1 MFSNS
6 TLQSNR
12 SYGDFFKNCPNTLA
26 WRLLLLD
33 CQSYVYAIAVALVIL
48 PTIISNV
55 LLFIGMMNT
64 GQFKS
69 SCNLYIFVSSIIGVL
84 SGLTGFPMYVALFT
98 LYRKER
104 FCILEKLAV
113 CTAQFNGHMI
123 GYAILA
129 LAIDRYFSV
138 RPDLAMLSFARQVQ
152 SKLVSRFVVAIF
164 SVLSF
169 LHGLVSV
176 DYFTVTK
183 NLYGKIIMMTVN
195 VLIVFVVYA
204 AYLKLYHDIR
214 VHNNS
219 FRKAFQ
225 TSETYRVTTKFNSR
239 TPRYLRELIKTISII
254 LVTGMICY
262 APYIAMDFWT
272 GWYTFVKKIPSPR
285 TVRFIYYLSSVCVFL
300 NASINAMLFLYRNQK
315 AWLYVKHLFLLS
327 KRHRTQS
334 QESIPMSFYGVER
347 NVAEMENHH
356 HHTYF
361 MRHSDAS
368 LCESP
373 KSTPILKR
381 AAFIVDNNSPQSPR
395 FACARV

>member
-12 SYGDFFKNCPNTLA
+12 SYDDFFKICPNSLA

-33 CQSYVYAIAVALVIL
+33 CQSNVYATAVALVIL

-55 LLFIGMMNT
+55 LLFIGMMKT

-69 SCNLYIFVSSIIGVL
+69 SCNLYIIVSSIIGVL
-84 SGLTGFPMYVALFT
+84 SGLTGFPMYVVLFT

-104 FCILEKLAV
+104 FCILEKLAI

-138 RPDLAMLSFARQVQ
+138 RPDLTMLSFARQVQ
-152 SKLVSRFVVAIF
+152 SKLVSCFAVAIF

-219 FRKAFQ
+219 FRKEFQ
-225 TSETYRVTTKFNSR
+225 TSETYGVNPVLNSR
-239 TPRYLRELIKTISII
+239 IPRYLREVIKTISII

-262 APYIAMDFWT
+262 APYIVMDFWT

-300 NASINAMLFLYRNQK
+300 NALINAMLFLYRNQK
-315 AWLYVKHLFLLS
+315 AWLYIKYLCLLS

-347 NVAEMENHH
+347 DMAELENHH

-361 MRHSDAS
+361 LNHSDA
-368 LCESP
+368 LQCESP

-395 FACARV
+395 FDCARV